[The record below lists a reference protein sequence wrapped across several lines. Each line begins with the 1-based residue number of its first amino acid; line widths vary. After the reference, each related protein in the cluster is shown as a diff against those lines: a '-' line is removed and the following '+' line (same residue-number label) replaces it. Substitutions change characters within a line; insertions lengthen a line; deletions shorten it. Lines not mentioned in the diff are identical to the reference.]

1 MAGID
6 DINVNFDTDDKKI
19 NIDDDNILE
28 NVGSTNIDIKNPDN
42 LYGVDLLA
50 NKNLSSGNSDNGGYS
65 SGEESSN
72 RKKEDY
78 DFFKDK
84 EEKEQSNQPPLEN
97 NAETRSIPL
106 EDPLINE
113 QKANENGGFKSISSM
128 NSQDIKNEKIDLIY
142 KFKKLE
148 GQGIRTTM
156 NYNMSSHLED
166 MRNEYLKLKK
176 QREVDNSI
184 KFQRKVMM
192 AAITGIE
199 YLNNKFDPF
208 DIKLDGWSESI
219 NENITDYD
227 EIFEELSE
235 KYGGKTEMA
244 PEIKLLM
251 MLGGSAFMFHLT
263 NTMFKS
269 SIPGMDDILK
279 QNPDLMNQF
288 AKAAVGSIGK
298 QENEYNPP
306 PMRNTNANVRPH
318 MSQPPQQ
325 PPPQHPPPSQQYV
338 PQREE
343 MDGPSGLDDL
353 IQQMNLEPEDIPDLD
368 NVSLMSGDTDRK
380 SNISGITLNI

>member
-6 DINVNFDTDDKKI
+6 EINVNFDSDDKKI
-19 NIDDDNILE
+19 SISDNTKSGE
-28 NVGSTNIDIKNPDN
+28 ANIDIKNDDT

-50 NKNLSSGNSDNGGYS
+50 NKNYNSGNSDNGYS
-65 SGEESSN
+65 SGEEST
-72 RKKEDY
+72 KKNEDY

-84 EEKEQSNQPPLEN
+84 EEKEKN
-97 NAETRSIPL
+97 NEKTIPIESKEEVKDVPF
-106 EDPLINE
+106 EDPIINE
-113 QKANENGGFKSISSM
+113 RKAYENGGFKPLGTM
-128 NSQDIKNEKIDLIY
+128 NSQEIKNEKIDLIY

-156 NYNMSSHLED
+156 NYNMGSHLED

-176 QREVDNSI
+176 QREVENSI

-192 AAITGIE
+192 AAITGVE

-227 EIFEELSE
+227 EVFEELSE

-298 QENEYNPP
+298 TDNEYSPP
-306 PMRNTNANVRPH
+306 PMRNTNIREEPRAPA
-318 MSQPPQQ
+318 PPQQ
-325 PPPQHPPPSQQYV
+325 HQPSQ
-338 PQREE
+338 PREE
-343 MDGPSGLDDL
+343 MSGPSGLDDL
-353 IQQMNLEPEDIPDLD
+353 INQMNLKPEDIPDLD
-368 NVSLMSGDTDRK
+368 NISLMSGETDRK
-380 SNISGITLNI
+380 SNVSGITLNI

>member
-6 DINVNFDTDDKKI
+6 DINVNFDSDDKTIKI
-19 NIDDDNILE
+19 DDNILDPI
-28 NVGSTNIDIKNPDN
+28 NGSNLDIKNDDS

-50 NKNLSSGNSDNGGYS
+50 NKNYSSGNSDNGGYS
-65 SGEESSN
+65 SGEDPSST
-72 RKKEDY
+72 RKEDY

-84 EEKEQSNQPPLEN
+84 EEKEKEKESKGGDVPQLSEDKG
-97 NAETRSIPL
+97 ETKNIPL
-106 EDPLINE
+106 DDPMVNE
-113 QKANENGGFKSISSM
+113 QKGYENGGFKPLGSM
-128 NSQDIKNEKIDLIY
+128 NTQEIKNEKIDLIY

-235 KYGGKTEMA
+235 KYGGKSEMA

-298 QENEYNPP
+298 NENEYNPP
-306 PMRNTNANVRPH
+306 PMRNTSHNVRPS
-318 MSQPPQQ
+318 MPMDQPP
-325 PPPQHPPPSQQYV
+325 

-343 MDGPSGLDDL
+343 MGGPSGLDD
-353 IQQMNLEPEDIPDLD
+353 IINQMNLKPEDIPDLD

>member
-6 DINVNFDTDDKKI
+6 EINVNFDSDDKKI
-19 NIDDDNILE
+19 SISDNTTSGE
-28 NVGSTNIDIKNPDN
+28 ANIDIKNDDT

-50 NKNLSSGNSDNGGYS
+50 NKNYNSGNSDNGYS
-65 SGEESSN
+65 SGEEST
-72 RKKEDY
+72 KKNEDY

-84 EEKEQSNQPPLEN
+84 EEKEKN
-97 NAETRSIPL
+97 NEKTIPIESKEEKDVPF
-106 EDPLINE
+106 EDPIINE
-113 QKANENGGFKSISSM
+113 RKAYENGGFKPLGTM
-128 NSQDIKNEKIDLIY
+128 NSQEIKNEKIDLIY

-156 NYNMSSHLED
+156 NYNMGSHLED

-176 QREVDNSI
+176 QREVENSI

-192 AAITGIE
+192 AAITGVE

-227 EIFEELSE
+227 EVFEELSE

-298 QENEYNPP
+298 TDNEYSPP
-306 PMRNTNANVRPH
+306 PMRNTNIREEPRAPE
-318 MSQPPQQ
+318 PPQQ
-325 PPPQHPPPSQQYV
+325 HQPSQ
-338 PQREE
+338 PREE
-343 MDGPSGLDDL
+343 MSGPSGLDDL
-353 IQQMNLEPEDIPDLD
+353 INQMNLKPEDIPDLD
-368 NVSLMSGDTDRK
+368 NISLMSGETDRK
-380 SNISGITLNI
+380 SNVSGITLNI

>member
-6 DINVNFDTDDKKI
+6 DINVNFDSDDKTIKLE
-19 NIDDDNILE
+19 DNIFETSELP
-28 NVGSTNIDIKNPDN
+28 NLDVKTDDN

-50 NKNLSSGNSDNGGYS
+50 NKNYSSGNSDNGGYS
-65 SGEESSN
+65 SGEDAS
-72 RKKEDY
+72 KKEDY

-84 EEKEQSNQPPLEN
+84 EEKEIKLSPNVPEDN
-97 NAETRSIPL
+97 NEEKKSIPL
-106 EDPLINE
+106 DDPMIND
-113 QKANENGGFKSISSM
+113 QKGRENGGFKPLGAM
-128 NSQDIKNEKIDLIY
+128 NAQEIKNEKIDLIY

-166 MRNEYLKLKK
+166 MRNEFLKLKK

-192 AAITGIE
+192 AAITGVE

-235 KYGGKTEMA
+235 KYGGKSEMA
-244 PEIKLLM
+244 PELKLLM

-298 QENEYNPP
+298 QNNEYNPP
-306 PMRNTNANVRPH
+306 PMRNTNSNVRPGVPL
-318 MSQPPQQ
+318 QQEPPQRQ
-325 PPPQHPPPSQQYV
+325 
-338 PQREE
+338 E
-343 MDGPSGLDDL
+343 MDGPSGLDD
-353 IQQMNLEPEDIPDLD
+353 IINQMNLKPEDIPDLD

-380 SNISGITLNI
+380 SNISGMTLNI

>member
-6 DINVNFDTDDKKI
+6 EINVNFDSDDKKI
-19 NIDDDNILE
+19 SISDNTTSGE
-28 NVGSTNIDIKNPDN
+28 ANIDIKNDDT

-50 NKNLSSGNSDNGGYS
+50 NKNYNSGNSDNGYS
-65 SGEESSN
+65 SGEEST
-72 RKKEDY
+72 KKNEDY

-84 EEKEQSNQPPLEN
+84 EEKEKN
-97 NAETRSIPL
+97 NEKTIPIESKEEVKDVPF
-106 EDPLINE
+106 EDPIINE
-113 QKANENGGFKSISSM
+113 RKAYENGGFKPLGTM
-128 NSQDIKNEKIDLIY
+128 NSQEIKNEKIDLIY

-156 NYNMSSHLED
+156 NYNMGSHLED

-176 QREVDNSI
+176 QREVENSI

-192 AAITGIE
+192 AAISGVE

-227 EIFEELSE
+227 EVFEELSE

-298 QENEYNPP
+298 TDNEYNPP
-306 PMRNTNANVRPH
+306 PMRNTNIREEPRAPAPPQQH
-318 MSQPPQQ
+318 QPPQQ
-325 PPPQHPPPSQQYV
+325 
-338 PQREE
+338 REE
-343 MDGPSGLDDL
+343 MSGPSGLDDL
-353 IQQMNLEPEDIPDLD
+353 INQMNLKPEDIPDLD
-368 NVSLMSGDTDRK
+368 NISLMSGETDRK
-380 SNISGITLNI
+380 SNVSGITLNI

>member
-1 MAGID
+1 MNGLD
-6 DINVNFDTDDKKI
+6 DINVNFDEDDKKI
-19 NIDDDNILE
+19 SINENMNGGGIDSHL
-28 NVGSTNIDIKNPDN
+28 DIKNDDS
-42 LYGVDLLA
+42 LFGVDLLV
-50 NKNLSSGNSDNGGYS
+50 NKNYSSGNSDNGYS
-65 SGEESSN
+65 SGEEST
-72 RKKEDY
+72 RKKDDY

-84 EEKEQSNQPPLEN
+84 EEREREREYNKNEN
-97 NAETRSIPL
+97 VKTIPVQ

-113 QKANENGGFKSISSM
+113 KMGHENGGFKPLGAM
-128 NSQDIKNEKIDLIY
+128 NAQEIKNEKIDLIY

-148 GQGIRTTM
+148 SQGIRTTM
-156 NYNMSSHLED
+156 NYNMNSHLED

-192 AAITGIE
+192 AAITGLE

-227 EIFEELSE
+227 EVFEELSE

-298 QENEYNPP
+298 KNDQYNPP
-306 PMRNTNANVRPH
+306 PMRNTNNR
-318 MSQPPQQ
+318 QQ
-325 PPPQHPPPSQQYV
+325 RREP

-353 IQQMNLEPEDIPDLD
+353 INQMNLKPDEIPDLD
-368 NVSLMSGDTDRK
+368 NISLMSGETDRK

>member
-6 DINVNFDTDDKKI
+6 EINVNFDSDDKKI
-19 NIDDDNILE
+19 SISDNTTSGE
-28 NVGSTNIDIKNPDN
+28 ANIDIKNDDT

-50 NKNLSSGNSDNGGYS
+50 NKNYNSGNSDNGYS
-65 SGEESSN
+65 SGEEST
-72 RKKEDY
+72 KKNEDY

-84 EEKEQSNQPPLEN
+84 EEKEKN
-97 NAETRSIPL
+97 NEKTIPIESKEEKDVPF
-106 EDPLINE
+106 EDPIINE
-113 QKANENGGFKSISSM
+113 RKAYENGGFKPLGTM
-128 NSQDIKNEKIDLIY
+128 NSQEIKNEKIDLIY

-156 NYNMSSHLED
+156 NYNMGSHLED

-176 QREVDNSI
+176 QREVENSI

-192 AAITGIE
+192 AAITGVE

-227 EIFEELSE
+227 EVFEELSE

-298 QENEYNPP
+298 TDNEYNPP
-306 PMRNTNANVRPH
+306 PMRNTNIREEPRAPAPPQQH
-318 MSQPPQQ
+318 QPPQQ
-325 PPPQHPPPSQQYV
+325 
-338 PQREE
+338 REE
-343 MDGPSGLDDL
+343 MSGPSGLDDL
-353 IQQMNLEPEDIPDLD
+353 INQMNLKPEDIPDLD
-368 NVSLMSGDTDRK
+368 NISLMSGETDRK
-380 SNISGITLNI
+380 SNVSGITLNI

>member
-6 DINVNFDTDDKKI
+6 DINVNFDSDDKTIKI
-19 NIDDDNILE
+19 DENILLDTGAPSNIDVKNDDNMF
-28 NVGSTNIDIKNPDN
+28 
-42 LYGVDLLA
+42 GVDLLA
-50 NKNLSSGNSDNGGYS
+50 NKNYSSGNSDNGGYS
-65 SGEESSN
+65 SGEEPS
-72 RKKEDY
+72 KKEDY

-84 EEKEQSNQPPLEN
+84 EEKEKFSSPLQ
-97 NAETRSIPL
+97 ETKEETKSIPL
-106 EDPLINE
+106 DDPMLND
-113 QKANENGGFKSISSM
+113 QKGHENGGFRPLGAM
-128 NSQDIKNEKIDLIY
+128 NAQEIKNEKIDLIY

-219 NENITDYD
+219 NENVTDYD

-298 QENEYNPP
+298 QDNEYNPP
-306 PMRNTNANVRPH
+306 PMRNTNADIRPS
-318 MSQPPQQ
+318 MPPQAQ
-325 PPPQHPPPSQQYV
+325 PSQRQ
-338 PQREE
+338 E
-343 MDGPSGLDDL
+343 MDGPSGLDDI
-353 IQQMNLEPEDIPDLD
+353 IQQMNLKPEDIPDLD
-368 NVSLMSGDTDRK
+368 NVSLMSGETDRR
-380 SNISGITLNI
+380 SNLSGITLNI

>member
-325 PPPQHPPPSQQYV
+325 PPLQQ
-338 PQREE
+338 
-343 MDGPSGLDDL
+343 
-353 IQQMNLEPEDIPDLD
+353 
-368 NVSLMSGDTDRK
+368 
-380 SNISGITLNI
+380 

>member
-1 MAGID
+1 MSD
-6 DINVNFDTDDKKI
+6 LNLNFASEDKKI
-19 NIDDDNILE
+19 SIDGDNKETGINLKE
-28 NVGSTNIDIKNPDN
+28 DN
-42 LYGVDLLA
+42 SSSMLGIDLLTN
-50 NKNLSSGNSDNGGYS
+50 NKINADLNVTNDISGGYS
-65 SGEESSN
+65 SDEGSVKSN
-72 RKKEDY
+72 KSKTNKEDY
-78 DFFKDK
+78 DFFSNIK
-84 EEKEQSNQPPLEN
+84 EKVLGDEP
-97 NAETRSIPL
+97 ETPTKKVEVPIQDDPMLNSIKGSESGEFRP
-106 EDPLINE
+106 IH
-113 QKANENGGFKSISSM
+113 SM

-156 NYNMSSHLED
+156 NYNMNSHLED

-184 KFQRKVMM
+184 KLQRKVMM
-192 AAITGIE
+192 AAITGLE

-208 DIKLDGWSESI
+208 DVKLDGWSESI

-227 EIFEELSE
+227 EVFEELAE
-235 KYGGKTEMA
+235 KYGGKSEMA
-244 PEIKLLM
+244 PELKLLM

-298 QENEYNPP
+298 TENEYNPP
-306 PMRNTNANVRPH
+306 PMRNMNVQRE
-318 MSQPPQQ
+318 QPRQQPQQ
-325 PPPQHPPPSQQYV
+325 V

-343 MDGPSGLDDL
+343 MSGPSGLDDL
-353 IQQMNLEPEDIPDLD
+353 INQMNLKPEDIPDLD
-368 NVSLMSGDTDRK
+368 NVSLMSGETDRK
-380 SNISGITLNI
+380 SNISGMTLNI

>member
-6 DINVNFDTDDKKI
+6 DINVNFDSDDKKI
-19 NIDDDNILE
+19 NIDDNILS
-28 NVGSTNIDIKNPDN
+28 GDTNIDVKNDDA

-50 NKNLSSGNSDNGGYS
+50 NKNYSSGNSDNGGYS
-65 SGEESSN
+65 SGEEST
-72 RKKEDY
+72 KKKDEDY
-78 DFFKDK
+78 DFFKEK
-84 EEKEQSNQPPLEN
+84 EEKTPE
-97 NAETRSIPL
+97 IPTFK
-106 EDPLINE
+106 EEEEKKNIQIDDPLLNE
-113 QKANENGGFKSISSM
+113 SKAYENGGFKPLGAM
-128 NSQDIKNEKIDLIY
+128 NVQEIKNEKIDLIY

-156 NYNMSSHLED
+156 NYNMSSNLED

-208 DIKLDGWSESI
+208 DVKLDGWSESI

-227 EIFEELSE
+227 EIFEELGE
-235 KYGGKTEMA
+235 KYGGKSEMA

-298 QENEYNPP
+298 TENEYNPP
-306 PMRNTNANVRPH
+306 PMRNTSV
-318 MSQPPQQ
+318 
-325 PPPQHPPPSQQYV
+325 SQQAPRETQPA

-343 MDGPSGLDDL
+343 MGAPSGLDDL
-353 IQQMNLEPEDIPDLD
+353 IHQMNLNPEDIPDLD
-368 NVSLMSGDTDRK
+368 NVSLMSGETDRK
-380 SNISGITLNI
+380 SNISGMTLNI

>member
-6 DINVNFDTDDKKI
+6 DINVNFDTDDKTIKL
-19 NIDDDNILE
+19 DDNILDT
-28 NVGSTNIDIKNPDN
+28 GGPSNIDVKNDDN

-50 NKNLSSGNSDNGGYS
+50 NKNYSSGNSDNGGYS
-65 SGEESSN
+65 SGEESSK
-72 RKKEDY
+72 KKEDY

-84 EEKEQSNQPPLEN
+84 EEKENSSNPIH
-97 NAETRSIPL
+97 ETKEETKSIPL
-106 EDPLINE
+106 DDPMVND
-113 QKANENGGFKSISSM
+113 QKGHENGGFKPLGAM
-128 NSQDIKNEKIDLIY
+128 NTQEIKNEKIDLIY

-192 AAITGIE
+192 AAITGVE

-269 SIPGMDDILK
+269 SIPGMDDILR
-279 QNPDLMNQF
+279 QNPDLMKQF
-288 AKAAVGSIGK
+288 ASAAVGSM
-298 QENEYNPP
+298 QNPMQNP
-306 PMRNTNANVRPH
+306 TQNPVQNPMQNSMQNPMQNRG
-318 MSQPPQQ
+318 PPQG
-325 PPPQHPPPSQQYV
+325 PPSSNSS
-338 PQREE
+338 PRRPE
-343 MDGPSGLDDL
+343 MNGPDGIDSL
-353 IQQMNLEPEDIPDLD
+353 IKTMNLEPNKIPDLD
-368 NVSLMSGDTDRK
+368 NISLVSGDTDRK
-380 SNISGITLNI
+380 SGITLNL

>member
-6 DINVNFDTDDKKI
+6 EINVNFDSDDKKI
-19 NIDDDNILE
+19 SISDNTTSGE
-28 NVGSTNIDIKNPDN
+28 ANIDIKNDDT

-50 NKNLSSGNSDNGGYS
+50 NKNYNSGNSDNGYS
-65 SGEESSN
+65 SGEEST
-72 RKKEDY
+72 KKNEDY

-84 EEKEQSNQPPLEN
+84 EEKEKN
-97 NAETRSIPL
+97 NEKTIPIESKEEVKDVPF
-106 EDPLINE
+106 EDPIINE
-113 QKANENGGFKSISSM
+113 RKAYENGGFKPLGTM
-128 NSQDIKNEKIDLIY
+128 NSQEIKNEKIDLIY

-156 NYNMSSHLED
+156 NYNMGSHLED

-176 QREVDNSI
+176 QREVENSI

-192 AAITGIE
+192 AAITGVE

-227 EIFEELSE
+227 EVFEELSE

-298 QENEYNPP
+298 TDNEYNPP
-306 PMRNTNANVRPH
+306 PMRNTNIREEPRAPAPPQQH
-318 MSQPPQQ
+318 QPPQQ
-325 PPPQHPPPSQQYV
+325 
-338 PQREE
+338 REE
-343 MDGPSGLDDL
+343 MSGPSGLDDL
-353 IQQMNLEPEDIPDLD
+353 INQMNLKPEDIPDLD
-368 NVSLMSGDTDRK
+368 NISLMSGETDRK
-380 SNISGITLNI
+380 SNVSGITLNI

>member
-6 DINVNFDTDDKKI
+6 DINVNFDSDDKTIKI
-19 NIDDDNILE
+19 DENILLDTGAPSNIDVKNDDNMF
-28 NVGSTNIDIKNPDN
+28 
-42 LYGVDLLA
+42 GVDLLA
-50 NKNLSSGNSDNGGYS
+50 NKNYSSGNSDNGGYS
-65 SGEESSN
+65 SGEEPS
-72 RKKEDY
+72 KKEDY

-84 EEKEQSNQPPLEN
+84 EEKEKFSNPLQ
-97 NAETRSIPL
+97 ETKEETKSIPL
-106 EDPLINE
+106 DDPMLND
-113 QKANENGGFKSISSM
+113 QKGHENGGFRPLGAM
-128 NSQDIKNEKIDLIY
+128 NAQEIKNEKIDLIY

-192 AAITGIE
+192 AAITGVE

-219 NENITDYD
+219 NENVTDYD

-298 QENEYNPP
+298 QDNEYNPP
-306 PMRNTNANVRPH
+306 PMRNTNADIRPS
-318 MSQPPQQ
+318 MPPQAQ
-325 PPPQHPPPSQQYV
+325 PSQRQ
-338 PQREE
+338 E
-343 MDGPSGLDDL
+343 MDGPSGLDDI
-353 IQQMNLEPEDIPDLD
+353 IQQMNLKPEDIPDLD
-368 NVSLMSGDTDRK
+368 NVSLMSGDTDRR
-380 SNISGITLNI
+380 SNLSGITLNI